1 MWFCVG
7 ASAIPYDLGP
17 IDIGKARR
25 TGQTVSPNEDRQG
38 FPQAEFAPDVGATA
52 SGNGA
57 AALADTPSGAVSGN
71 GASTSMSLESQVNNM
86 ECGKQTMWFCRSLT
100 VLQLSAM
107 TNYRQHQSGLQLH
120 LWIRHLLPKWSPRL
134 SQHCL
139 RLVYH

>member
-1 MWFCVG
+1 MWLGVG

-25 TGQTVSPNEDRQG
+25 TGQSVSPNEDRQG

-71 GASTSMSLESQVNNM
+71 GASTSMSMESQVPITK
-86 ECGKQTMWFCRSLT
+86 CGKSKTDYELLLKLDFVAT
-100 VLQLSAM
+100 VCYEQLLSASKSVCRC
-107 TNYRQHQSGLQLH
+107 TFGSVT
-120 LWIRHLLPKWSPRL
+120 S
-134 SQHCL
+134 C
-139 RLVYH
+139 RLVSRV